1 VKDSWKE
8 EPGMR
13 EADASGTSAAER
25 KLITVVMADIDEIVD
40 DFDDERDPEDVG
52 GILQGHLDRVR
63 SVIERYGGVVEHTLG
78 GRAVGVFGIPRTR
91 DDDPERAVRAALAIR
106 DSIGGALQDA
116 GDGRAPANEG
126 LTGLWSDRSRQAGRR
141 REPRVHLTVA
151 TGEALV
157 SLGQPAEAGRRVNGD
172 VMATCAR
179 LQEATP
185 AGGVLVTEAT
195 MRATERTISYGPESI
210 VALRAGDPVKVWSA
224 LEPRI
229 RAGVGP
235 GTIRHLPPLV
245 AREEELAELLAGVA
259 RVRAT
264 GVPELVTIVGEPG
277 IGKSRLAAELAHL
290 VQSGAVADAPGDAV
304 TPEPARWRHGRSLPY
319 GGGAAF
325 RALAEVVR
333 AEAGIGESDS
343 PERAEAR
350 LSDAVARAVKEPD
363 AAAWVTGHLCRL
375 IGIAPRGTADR
386 AGGGVRQAG
395 GPPREESLEASFAA
409 WRRFLY
415 GAAGRGTLVV
425 ILEELHW
432 ADDALLAF
440 LLELTDPANA
450 AQAGRVPL
458 LVVGISRPELLERR
472 PDWGADGHAAR
483 DDTDPGGTG
492 ARTSVLPL
500 APLSDADTT
509 RLLEQLLTRHGLP
522 GGVEP
527 RLLDKVAGNPLF
539 AEEYVRMVRD
549 RELSALDAQSFGRS
563 LPTTVRAI
571 IAARLD
577 ALPPD
582 EKAVLQDAAVLGQVG
597 WVGALAALGGSARAE
612 LEDRLA
618 RLERKEFVHRVGRS
632 RVAGE
637 VEYAFR
643 HVLVCDVAYAQ
654 IVRARRAAKHRLAAA
669 WLEGLPAAGTEDR
682 AELLVHH
689 YQAAISFGT
698 AAGQDVSDLTDRARF
713 ALRDAGDRAAAL
725 GAYGAAAR
733 WYGQALELWPRGGEG
748 SADLLLRVG
757 RARCQADGTGER
769 ELLAACQALLNAGDR
784 VAAAEAVMLLGELA
798 FLHGRGD
805 ERASH
810 LNEALSLAK
819 DAPPSRSKAAVLR
832 GCMMHFVI
840 ANQHDQ
846 ARMIAQEVVEMAT
859 ALGLRDLE
867 ADAHGAIGVAK
878 VDAGNPNGVEDL
890 ERCIAIYGEL
900 ALPGVIAWRLNL
912 AYCHAAA
919 GNLEACWTSLHAAQE
934 AADRFG
940 SARQARSIRLQRV
953 AEHYWAGSWDEAV
966 RIVDALEA
974 ESGGEQDRHYLE
986 WECRTWRG
994 RIRLARGDVQAAL
1007 DDAATALPPRQLH
1020 RRPPGDQPDPG
1031 VRHPGAARRRRGRRR
1046 GQAHRQAGR
1055 GPRRQHPQPG
1065 PRRRPRGRP
1074 ARPRPQRRG
1083 GAGHPRGAAVALA
1096 GGRVGVRRRRPRP
1109 RRRAVPAHRLPA
1121 RRGLRPPHRRPRADR
1136 RGLPGRGRGRAGP
1149 GGVVLPPGWR
1159 RPAPARGGSAVAL
1172 TGLVGRGGHRT
1183 HGHARGAAPGKGRP
1197 SRPCGRLPP
1206 PVARVAEGHRPCD
1219 RLLGPLGAAQ
1229 AGRGAQPQAGRVRRA
1244 GLTDEG
1250 GGVPQGGKELVVA
1263 LALGQLERTV
1273 AGDVE
1278 GRDDPVALA
1287 NGDRHRPQPGL
1298 QLALRDGVALG
1309 RDLLE
1314 HGPKLLGVDR
1324 GVGLGEPRLQ
1334 VGGGEAGEQ
1343 DPAAGGLLRRVARAG
1358 GQVDLEDAF
1367 ERRRRDADGVLL
1379 VQDGRVGGEPGRG
1392 GDVADV
1398 RLDDAPDVERRE
1410 ARVAEPQRAWGEPP
1424 PGAAVRRRPGLGAQV
1439 AQLGQGQQVA
1449 AGGGAVDARAL
1460 GDLDHGQRRLL
1471 RRERLQHLQAPQ
1483 QHGASPSTSLIEPRS
1498 RPAPPGWRRPRFS
1511 NRLPVPAPARA
1522 VGGAPAQ
1529 PDEGRC
1535 HRPPPPRP
1543 RLGSVCIPSA
1553 VDVLAASGQDATDRY
1568 QSTANGGGTNGGLTP
1583 ATPLR
1588 RALSCAFMRAA
1599 RPRC

>member
-1 VKDSWKE
+1 
-8 EPGMR
+8 MR

-25 KLITVVMADIDEIVD
+25 KLVTVVMADIDEVVD

-52 GILQGHLDRVR
+52 GILQGHQDRVR
-63 SVIERYGGVVEHTLG
+63 SVIERFGGVVEHTLG

-91 DDDPERAVRAALAIR
+91 DDDPERAVRAALTIR
-106 DSIGGALQDA
+106 DSIGGALHG
-116 GDGRAPANEG
+116 GDGIEPPAEARGSPANEG

-157 SLGQPAEAGRRVNGD
+157 SLGEPAEAGRRVSGD

-245 AREEELAELLAGVA
+245 AREEELAELLARVA
-259 RVRAT
+259 RVQAS

-290 VQSGAVADAPGDAV
+290 VQSGAVADAPGAPDGAG
-304 TPEPARWRHGRSLPY
+304 PARWRHGRALPY

-333 AEAGIGESDS
+333 AEAGIGESDT

-350 LSDAVARAVKEPD
+350 LSDAVARAVKQPD

-375 IGIAPRGTADR
+375 IGIAPRGHGDHAGAR
-386 AGGGVRQAG
+386 QGGGAPVR
-395 GPPREESLEASFAA
+395 PPREESLEASFAA

-472 PDWGADGHAAR
+472 PDWGADRRADGR
-483 DDTDPGGTG
+483 TDGEDGTS

-509 RLLEQLLTRHGLP
+509 RLLEELLTRHGLP

-597 WVGALAALGGSARAE
+597 WVGALAALGGWERAE
-612 LEDRLA
+612 LEDRLG

-669 WLEGLPAAGTEDR
+669 WLEGLPAEGTEDR

-878 VDAGNPNGVEDL
+878 VDAGNPNGIEDL
-890 ERCIAIYGEL
+890 ERCIDIYGEL

-912 AYCHAAA
+912 AYCHAAVGSLA
-919 GNLEACWTSLHAAQE
+919 ACWTSLHAAQE

-1007 DDAATALPPRQLH
+1007 DDAATALRLANAT
-1020 RRPPGDQPDPG
+1020 GDPQAINPTRAFA
-1031 VRHPGAARRRRGRRR
+1031 VRALLAAGEV
-1046 GQAHRQAGR
+1046 ADAGR
-1055 GPRRQHPQPG
+1055 LTGKLVAG
-1065 PRRRPRGRP
+1065 L
-1074 ARPRPQRRG
+1074 G
-1083 GAGHPRGAAVALA
+1083 GSTLSPDLGVDLAVALLA
-1096 GGRVGVRRRRPRP
+1096 HGLSAEEELSTRGVPPSPWLEAASAFADGDPGRAAELYRRIGSLPDEAYARLTAARELIAEGYLVEGETELAQAVSFYRRVG
-1109 RRRAVPAHRLPA
+1109 
-1121 RRGLRPPHRRPRADR
+1121 AD
-1136 RGLPGRGRGRAGP
+1136 LH
-1149 GGVVLPPGWR
+1149 L
-1159 RPAPARGGSAVAL
+1159 
-1172 TGLVGRGGHRT
+1172 
-1183 HGHARGAAPGKGRP
+1183 
-1197 SRPCGRLPP
+1197 
-1206 PVARVAEGHRPCD
+1206 
-1219 RLLGPLGAAQ
+1219 
-1229 AGRGAQPQAGRVRRA
+1229 
-1244 GLTDEG
+1244 
-1250 GGVPQGGKELVVA
+1250 
-1263 LALGQLERTV
+1263 
-1273 AGDVE
+1273 
-1278 GRDDPVALA
+1278 
-1287 NGDRHRPQPGL
+1287 
-1298 QLALRDGVALG
+1298 
-1309 RDLLE
+1309 
-1314 HGPKLLGVDR
+1314 
-1324 GVGLGEPRLQ
+1324 
-1334 VGGGEAGEQ
+1334 
-1343 DPAAGGLLRRVARAG
+1343 
-1358 GQVDLEDAF
+1358 
-1367 ERRRRDADGVLL
+1367 
-1379 VQDGRVGGEPGRG
+1379 
-1392 GDVADV
+1392 
-1398 RLDDAPDVERRE
+1398 RE
-1410 ARVAEPQRAWGEPP
+1410 A
-1424 PGAAVRRRPGLGAQV
+1424 AAL
-1439 AQLGQGQQVA
+1439 
-1449 AGGGAVDARAL
+1449 
-1460 GDLDHGQRRLL
+1460 
-1471 RRERLQHLQAPQ
+1471 
-1483 QHGASPSTSLIEPRS
+1483 
-1498 RPAPPGWRRPRFS
+1498 
-1511 NRLPVPAPARA
+1511 
-1522 VGGAPAQ
+1522 
-1529 PDEGRC
+1529 
-1535 HRPPPPRP
+1535 
-1543 RLGSVCIPSA
+1543 
-1553 VDVLAASGQDATDRY
+1553 
-1568 QSTANGGGTNGGLTP
+1568 
-1583 ATPLR
+1583 
-1588 RALSCAFMRAA
+1588 
-1599 RPRC
+1599 